1 MTALAGF
8 AVAALCLSPSGDTE
22 AGEARSKV
30 FLDGQPVAVH
40 FNDGDSFRVVNGS
53 ANGTKARLMGFN
65 TLESYGPVHQWGTW
79 TAKEMFVLAKMAT
92 LNARRGVWT
101 CENTGEVDTYN
112 RALIYC
118 PGLAEDQIRKGLAH
132 VMSVDDEPGIPELVA
147 AQQDAIANRRGI
159 WAHGVPEYVMTSLHS
174 IDESIDRKQRERNYN
189 RLVSSADGHSVKWKH
204 QDVYNE
210 CQKVCHQVYEVDE
223 ARVDEVSREVQA
235 DPKLTALFSGLS
247 PEQIRKVV
255 RDFARDRHINR
266 SIPEDER
273 AGLKAHLQA
282 LVDKGSFGPKA
293 TVGSDSTCVIH
304 APFKRRY
311 GGGKAAC
318 LK

>member
-1 MTALAGF
+1 MTALTGL
-8 AVAALCLSPSGDTE
+8 AVAALCLAPSSDIE

-30 FLDGQPVAVH
+30 FLDGQSVAVH

-159 WAHGVPEYVMTSLHS
+159 WAHGVPDYVMTSLHS

-204 QDVYNE
+204 QDAYNE

-223 ARVDEVSREVQA
+223 DRVAEVAREVQA
-235 DPKLTALFSGLS
+235 NPTFTPLFSALNA
-247 PEQIRKVV
+247 EQVRKMWGDQAARAAEIHIRK
-255 RDFARDRHINR
+255 DCLGK
-266 SIPEDER
+266 IPTENE
-273 AGLKAHLQA
+273 AQMWSL
-282 LVDKGSFGPKA
+282 FGPS
-293 TVGSDSTCVIH
+293 GS
-304 APFKRRY
+304 
-311 GGGKAAC
+311 G
-318 LK
+318 